1 MTFRST
7 SPFACTA
14 SRYIPAAIAVFRHPQ
29 GAPNLPK
36 SILSSGLLR
45 NLVISLSCLAVP
57 TPFAI
62 GATPPGDLSLSI
74 VAFPSS
80 EEEALRGAGV
90 EIWTRSGDAIV
101 GGATDG
107 ALAKL
112 AREGLLPIVQV
123 PDSGQSMF
131 LLHHEE
137 GMVAPSNEGATIH
150 ALNREIDLYLYPAGM
165 RVDHPYVKLRAT
177 FMGIPRIPIGPV
189 VPHAADLAP
198 AALTPSVVNPLV
210 TEIVNGTSQANW
222 FQYVKD
228 LSGENPV
235 LVGGVFRTISTRYS
249 NAMFPTPAVNAYAT
263 EYLLEKGEAWGY
275 SGVRETYTNANSGC
289 GGAQPIPWQNVVFTI
304 PGQVD
309 MGQHQQVIFVT
320 HYDSLSY
327 SASENFAYA
336 PGADDAMSGGS
347 ALIEAMRLFKD
358 YGFRN
363 TVKFIFFSGEEEG
376 LCGSKAYVTQH
387 PTADMWRV
395 VNMDQTAYD
404 GNLNSLMD
412 CYNWS
417 LASSP
422 SSVALGDAFVQAN
435 LDYGSIIVPANIV
448 RDTTHM
454 CQTDHCPFWDA
465 GVAAIAITEDLHNN
479 DIHTCFDQSQSATC
493 HDTVT
498 QIDPNHSPRL
508 MFNQAYSWPS
518 EKAAIA
524 LVASLADPL
533 YPCPAA
539 APAVFAAPLD
549 HGANLTWDVAAGV
562 TNYVV
567 ERAASCAG
575 PFAPLASVG
584 ATNFDD
590 TGLTNGTTYA
600 YRLRTCPNQVSSCVT
615 VVPIGAS
622 AGYQAGSAAV
632 TTDTG
637 DHDLIPDNCE
647 LVTVSLDVLNDGSL
661 DLTGVTVDSI
671 TSTDPAMELVT
682 AMPLA
687 LSNLS
692 VGQSAPVT
700 FSFNLGTNGNP
711 AACGSTVPFTV
722 NVVSDQSPAIARV
735 FELQV
740 EKDSQSGTI
749 TYDFEAD
756 FSGWALSSGSFTR
769 AAGGAPGSA
778 GFSLH
783 SSLAKNACDAI
794 ASPVFTPSAS
804 STMDMW
810 VNYGIEGNAGAGS
823 RWDRAIVRVVNTTND
838 SKTLIIPT
846 GVAYNTTGSDPALCD
861 GIGSLQGWSGDQLVW
876 SQASFNLASFAGIPI
891 RIEVRFSTDNSTNF
905 GTQGFW
911 FDQVQITNASG
922 DGCDAQSNVCL
933 APPAEVSPLGSPT
946 PLTIGKGS
954 PNDTMTF
961 SESGS
966 ATVYHVYAGTLA
978 SLQAGVYDHT
988 AVAGFCGIVDV
999 VPGDGGVTAIA
1010 PLPENAYFLAVA
1022 ANGVGESTYGSSSVG
1037 TIPPGVTTCP

>member
-1 MTFRST
+1 M
-7 SPFACTA
+7 
-14 SRYIPAAIAVFRHPQ
+14 
-29 GAPNLPK
+29 L
-36 SILSSGLLR
+36 
-45 NLVISLSCLAVP
+45 
-57 TPFAI
+57 TPFAT
-62 GATPPGDLSLSI
+62 GATPTGSTSLTI

-80 EEEALRGAGV
+80 EEANLRGAGV
-90 EIWTRSGDAIV
+90 EIWTRSGEAIV
-101 GGATDG
+101 GGASEA

-112 AREGLLPIVQV
+112 AQAGLQPIVQV
-123 PDSGQSMF
+123 PNSGQSMF

-137 GMVAPSNEGATIH
+137 GIVAPSNDGATIY
-150 ALNREIDLYLYPAGM
+150 ALSREIDLYLYPAGKP
-165 RVDHPYVKLRAT
+165 VSHPFVKTRAA

-189 VPHAADLAP
+189 VPHAADLAS
-198 AALTPSVVNPLV
+198 ATLAPSVVNPLV
-210 TEIVNGTSQANW
+210 TQIVNGTIQANW

-235 LVGGVFRTISTRYS
+235 LVSGAFRTISTRYS
-249 NAMFPTPAVNAYAT
+249 NAMFPTPANNAYAT
-263 EYLLEKGEAWGY
+263 EYLLEKGSGWFY
-275 SGVRETYTNANSGC
+275 TGVRESYTAANSGC

-304 PGQVD
+304 PGQID
-309 MGQHQQVIFVT
+309 FGQHQQVIYVT

-327 SASENFAYA
+327 SAAENLAYA
-336 PGADDAMSGGS
+336 PGADDAMSGGA
-347 ALIEAMRLFKD
+347 ALLEAMRLFKD

-404 GNLNSLMD
+404 GDLNSLMD

-422 SSVALGDAFVQAN
+422 ASVALGDAFVQAN
-435 LDYGSIIVPANIV
+435 LDYGSIILPARIV

-524 LVASLADPL
+524 LVAALADPL
-533 YPCPAA
+533 YACPATAPTVVA
-539 APAVFAAPLD
+539 APRD
-549 HGANLTWDVAAGV
+549 HGANLTWGAVGGV

-575 PFAPLASVG
+575 PFTPLAS
-584 ATNFDD
+584 ATGTSYDD
-590 TGLTNGTTYA
+590 TGLTNDTTYA
-600 YRLRTCPNQVSSCVT
+600 YRLRTCPNRYSSCVT
-615 VVPIGAS
+615 VVPVGARS
-622 AGYQAGSAAV
+622 GYQAGSAAV
-632 TTDTG
+632 TTDSG

-647 LVTVSLDVLNDGSL
+647 LVTVSLNVVNDGSV
-661 DLTGVTVDSI
+661 DLTGVRINSI

-682 AMPLA
+682 AMPQALGNLA
-687 LSNLS
+687 
-692 VGQSAPVT
+692 VGQIAAAT
-700 FSFNLGTNGNP
+700 FSFNLGKNGSS

-722 NVVSDQSPAIARV
+722 TVASDQSPASARV
-735 FELQV
+735 FNLQV
-740 EKDSQSGTI
+740 ERDAQNGTI
-749 TYDFEAD
+749 TYNFEAD
-756 FSGWALSSGSFTR
+756 FSGWAVSFGSFTR
-769 AAGGAPGSA
+769 AAGGAPGSTA
-778 GFSLH
+778 FSLH
-783 SSLAKNACDAI
+783 SSFAKNACDAI
-794 ASPVFTPSAS
+794 VSPVFTPSAS

-810 VNYGIEGNAGAGS
+810 VNFSIEGNAGAGS
-823 RWDRAIVRVVNTTND
+823 RWDRAVVRVVNTTNG

-846 GVAYNTTGSDPALCD
+846 GVTYNTTGNDPALCD
-861 GIGSLQGWSGDQLVW
+861 GIGSLQGWSGDRLVW

-891 RIEVRFSTDNSTNF
+891 RIEVRYSTDNSSNF

-911 FDQVQITNASG
+911 FDQVSITSASG

-933 APPAEVSPLGSPT
+933 ARPVEVSPTGSPT
-946 PLTIGKGS
+946 PLTIAKGS
-954 PNDTMTF
+954 PDDTMTF
-961 SESGS
+961 SESGT
-966 ATVYHVYAGTLA
+966 AAVYHVYAGTLA
-978 SLQAGVYDHT
+978 SLQLGVYDHAATPGLCGITDALPGNGSVT
-988 AVAGFCGIVDV
+988 AVAPF
-999 VPGDGGVTAIA
+999 
-1010 PLPENAYFLAVA
+1010 PENSYFLAVA
-1022 ANGVGESTYGSSSVG
+1022 ANAVGESTYGNSSVG
-1037 TIPPGVTTCP
+1037 IIPPGGTTCP